1 VPSGAPKAA
10 APPAPVVAPKPE
22 PPKKEPIVIKLEA
35 IAREDDKE
43 NLVSAFK
50 QVREGKKV
58 TDALLR

>member
-1 VPSGAPKAA
+1 LNAKAFSFTPTNVA
-10 APPAPVVAPKPE
+10 APANVAPAPVAKPE

-50 QVREGKKV
+50 
-58 TDALLR
+58 